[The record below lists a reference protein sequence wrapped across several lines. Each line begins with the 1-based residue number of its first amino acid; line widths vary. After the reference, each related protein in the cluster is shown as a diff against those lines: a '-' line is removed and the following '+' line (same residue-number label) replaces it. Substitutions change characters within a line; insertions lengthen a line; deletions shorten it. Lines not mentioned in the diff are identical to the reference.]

1 MRIRSAKKNFLFISQ
16 INRNYNNKLRDNLL
30 RYLKGQAPNE
40 PILRYS
46 INVSH
51 PCIVIFFINNI
62 WPEFAKI
69 LDTRP
74 ITIKKFYSNGLDG
87 LNEAFFSIYLK
98 FIILSRKSTLYS
110 CFPVVQVYVK
120 YNNIFCRVQ
129 KTFRWWF
136 FITISSYRSDIVI
149 PVQNLKS
156 STLRGIQ
163 NQICAPRIK
172 QKRIQK
178 RANEF

>member
-1 MRIRSAKKNFLFISQ
+1 MFNVELCFE
-16 INRNYNNKLRDNLL
+16 
-30 RYLKGQAPNE
+30 LKGEAPNR

-51 PCIVIFFINNI
+51 PRIVIFFINNI

-98 FIILSRKSTLYS
+98 FIILSCKSTLYS
-110 CFPVVQVYVK
+110 CFPVV
-120 YNNIFCRVQ
+120 
-129 KTFRWWF
+129 
-136 FITISSYRSDIVI
+136 
-149 PVQNLKS
+149 
-156 STLRGIQ
+156 
-163 NQICAPRIK
+163 
-172 QKRIQK
+172 
-178 RANEF
+178 